1 MDDLKNNMLFST
13 DTRQSPGIY
22 QELSYLVSDM
32 IRFIL
37 GLLPQQRWY
46 HWIGTVT
53 KKRNGLI

>member
-37 GLLPQQRWY
+37 GLLPQQRRY
-46 HWIGTVT
+46 YWIGTVT
-53 KKRNGLI
+53 QKRNGLI